1 MAKRGLGKG
10 LGAFFGEEVTATKEN
25 AAEKVSRSERKEHL
39 MANQGTAKNT
49 EKNGTGA
56 ESDSG
61 KAAKKAGNTAVST
74 DAAKKNNSRNAGNSE
89 PVVVEKVVEK
99 IVEKP
104 VEKIVEKIVEKP
116 VEKPVEK
123 IVEKIVEKPVEK
135 IVEKVVEKP
144 VEKIVEKP
152 VEQTLKLN
160 LIEPN
165 SEQPRKNFDEESLQE
180 LADSIRQYGILQP
193 LIVQKKGNHYEIIA
207 GERRWRAAK
216 LAGITDV
223 PVLIREYDKQQTMEI
238 ALIENVQRADL
249 NPIEEAQAFQQ
260 LIQEFHLTQE
270 EIANRVSK
278 NRATITNSMRLLK
291 LDVRVQDMLADG
303 KISSGHARALLGLE
317 EGERQYQVAV
327 KINEEKLSV
336 RDVEK
341 LVKMMNRPP
350 KEKKPEKG
358 PDIDLIYRQVED
370 KLKSIMGT
378 KVVINQKDKNK
389 GRIEIEYYSQEEL
402 ERLIELMESLRA

>member
-10 LGAFFGEEVTATKEN
+10 LGAFFGEEVANTKETSG
-25 AAEKVSRSERKEHL
+25 EKVSRSERKEQL
-39 MANQGTAKNT
+39 MGKTAEKKPENTAKNT
-49 EKNGTGA
+49 EKRGI
-56 ESDSG
+56 
-61 KAAKKAGNTAVST
+61 AGNGDAGKSSVVKDQENQGKNKNGVSG
-74 DAAKKNNSRNAGNSE
+74 NAPSANGQKANE
-89 PVVVEKVVEK
+89 P
-99 IVEKP
+99 I
-104 VEKIVEKIVEKP
+104 II
-116 VEKPVEK
+116 EKPVEK

-180 LADSIRQYGILQP
+180 LADSIKQYGILQP
-193 LIVQKKGNHYEIIA
+193 LIVQKKGSHYEIIA

-216 LAGITDV
+216 IAGITDV

-291 LDVRVQDMLADG
+291 LDSRVQDMLAEG

-317 EGERQYQVAV
+317 DRERQYQVAV
-327 KINEEKLSV
+327 KIVEEKLSV

-402 ERLIELMESLRA
+402 ERLIELMESLKS